1 VFHKNQNI
9 KKKQKDA
16 KLRSDPS
23 TLHVAHL
30 RHPKG
35 CRVQTFELTRV
46 RTSASGQKNAPP
58 GATETWETLE
68 EMGLVVGQ
76 VLVRMS
82 KARNNMVLMSIDS
95 VLVLLVLT
103 HICARGMLNLELLPQ
118 FNWRIPLANCAKDD
132 IGIRRTCTS
141 RD

>member
-1 VFHKNQNI
+1 M
-9 KKKQKDA
+9 
-16 KLRSDPS
+16 
-23 TLHVAHL
+23 AHL

-46 RTSASGQKNAPP
+46 RTSASGGKKNAPP
-58 GATETWETLE
+58 GATEKWETLE

-82 KARNNMVLMSIDS
+82 QARNNMVLMSIHS

-103 HICARGMLNLELLPQ
+103 HICARWILNLELLPQ
-118 FNWRIPLANCAKDD
+118 FNWRIPLAN
-132 IGIRRTCTS
+132 
-141 RD
+141 

>member
-1 VFHKNQNI
+1 MCFTKI
-9 KKKQKDA
+9 ETLKKKQKDA

-35 CRVQTFELTRV
+35 CRVQTCELTRP
-46 RTSASGQKNAPP
+46 RTSASGEKIAPP
-58 GATETWETLE
+58 GAKETWETLK

-82 KARNNMVLMSIDS
+82 QARNNMVLMSIHS

-103 HICARGMLNLELLPQ
+103 HICARWILNLELLPQ
-118 FNWRIPLANCAKDD
+118 FNWRIPLAN
-132 IGIRRTCTS
+132 
-141 RD
+141 

>member
-1 VFHKNQNI
+1 MFHKNRNI

-35 CRVQTFELTRV
+35 CRVQTCELTRP
-46 RTSASGQKNAPP
+46 RTSASGEKNAPP
-58 GATETWETLE
+58 GAKETWETLK

-82 KARNNMVLMSIDS
+82 QARNNMVLMSIDS

-103 HICARGMLNLELLPQ
+103 HIRARWILNLEFFPQ
-118 FNWRIPLANCAKDD
+118 FNARIPFAN
-132 IGIRRTCTS
+132 
-141 RD
+141 

>member
-35 CRVQTFELTRV
+35 CRVQTFELTRG
-46 RTSASGQKNAPP
+46 RTSASGEKNAPP
-58 GATETWETLE
+58 GAKETWETLK

-82 KARNNMVLMSIDS
+82 KARNNMVLLSINS

-103 HICARGMLNLELLPQ
+103 HICARWILNLELLPQ
-118 FNWRIPLANCAKDD
+118 FNWRIPLAN
-132 IGIRRTCTS
+132 
-141 RD
+141 

>member
-1 VFHKNQNI
+1 MCFTKIKTLKKNRKTQSFV
-9 KKKQKDA
+9 
-16 KLRSDPS
+16 LTHRSDPS

-46 RTSASGQKNAPP
+46 RTSASGEKNAPP
-58 GATETWETLE
+58 GAKETWETLK

-82 KARNNMVLMSIDS
+82 KVRNNMVLMSIDS

-103 HICARGMLNLELLPQ
+103 HICARWILNLELLPQ
-118 FNWRIPLANCAKDD
+118 FNWRIPLAN
-132 IGIRRTCTS
+132 
-141 RD
+141 